1 MKLQSLLQNAGTAF
15 CMISICGCTV
25 GPDFVRPHHEITQ
38 LQPPPHTDDIYSN
51 QLSSTDKIP
60 SEWWKIFNDK
70 LLIELQSRAK
80 LNNLDLQMAV
90 ERIEQS
96 RAQLGITS
104 SQLLPNIGS
113 STSYSREAL
122 SQNGKFAAL
131 GAPTKASDFWQ
142 LGFDASWELDLWGR
156 AQRMRE
162 GAAASFEAT
171 IYDREAV
178 QIALSAE
185 LARTYLQLRGT
196 QAQLSIAQQNLEIA
210 NRLIKITES
219 RIRNGVA
226 TRFETASA
234 LAQQAT
240 VKAMLPELIQQRNQ
254 LMNALAL
261 LIGEKPRA
269 LDEQLSQT
277 LTLPVLPQH
286 IPIGIPSEFAHQRPD
301 IQRAEAK
308 LHAATAAIGV
318 AKADFYPRIGL
329 RGRVGVEAFEIND
342 LDSWDSRL
350 FSVGPTV
357 YLPIFQ
363 GGKLTQRLALNEFRQ
378 KEAALAYRQTVLRA
392 WHEVD
397 NALNAWN
404 TQQSHHAELVVSYE
418 QNKQAFQAAE
428 RSYQQGI
435 ADYMTV
441 LTAQR
446 NLLTAQSQLN
456 TSSTNVAVS
465 IVNLYKSL
473 GGGWDVTSFNTASVI
488 PLSRVNP

>member
-15 CMISICGCTV
+15 CIISLCGCTI
-25 GPDFVRPHHEITQ
+25 GPDFAKPRSEITQ
-38 LQPPPHTDDIYSN
+38 LPQASRPDDIYRN
-51 QLSSTDKIP
+51 YLSSVVKTPD
-60 SEWWKIFNDK
+60 EWWLIFNDK
-70 LLIELQSRAK
+70 VLIELQSRAK
-80 LNNLDLQMAV
+80 LNNLDLQMAA

-104 SQLLPNIGS
+104 SQLLPTIDS
-113 STSYSREAL
+113 SASYSREKL

-131 GAPTKASDFWQ
+131 GAPTNASDFWQ

-156 AQRMRE
+156 TRRMRE
-162 GAAASFEAT
+162 GAIASFEAT
-171 IYDREAV
+171 LYDREAAQV
-178 QIALSAE
+178 ALTAE
-185 LARTYLQLRGT
+185 VAKTYLQLRGI
-196 QAQLSIAQQNLEIA
+196 QAQLAIAQQNLDIA
-210 NRLIKITES
+210 NRLVELTES
-219 RIRNGVA
+219 RERNGVA

-234 LAQQAT
+234 LAQHASI
-240 VKAMLPELIQQRNQ
+240 KAMLPDLMQQRNQ

-261 LIGEKPRA
+261 LIGEQPRA
-269 LDEQLSQT
+269 LDAQLSQA
-277 LTLPVLPQH
+277 LALPELPQN
-286 IPIGIPSEFAHQRPD
+286 IPVGLSSELAHQRPD

-329 RGRVGVEAFEIND
+329 RGRIGVEAFELDD
-342 LDSWDSRL
+342 LASWDSHL

-363 GGKLTQRLALNEFRQ
+363 GGKLTQRLALNESRQ

-397 NALNAWN
+397 NAIDTWSA
-404 TQQSHHAELVVSYE
+404 QRSHHAELVLAYQ
-418 QNKQAFQAAE
+418 QNKEAFQVAK
-428 RSYQQGI
+428 RSYQQGV

-446 NLLTAQSQLN
+446 QLLAAQNQLN
-456 TSSTNVAVS
+456 TSSINAAISV
-465 IVNLYKSL
+465 VNLYKAL
-473 GGGWDVTSFNTASVI
+473 GGGWDVTTFHNSLVT
-488 PLSRVNP
+488 P

>member
-1 MKLQSLLQNAGTAF
+1 MSIKLQSLLQNAGTAF
-15 CMISICGCTV
+15 CIISLCGCTI
-25 GPDFVRPHHEITQ
+25 GPDFVKPHSEITKLQ
-38 LQPPPHTDDIYSN
+38 LPSRLDDIYN
-51 QLSSTDKIP
+51 NHLLSVAKTP
-60 SEWWKIFNDK
+60 AEWWLVFNDK
-70 LLIELQSRAK
+70 VLIELQSRAK
-80 LNNLDLQMAV
+80 LNNLDLQMAA

-104 SQLLPNIGS
+104 SQLLPTIGS
-113 STSYSREAL
+113 SASYSREAL

-131 GAPTKASDFWQ
+131 GAPTNASDFWQ

-156 AQRMRE
+156 ARRMHE
-162 GAAASFEAT
+162 GATASFEAT
-171 IYDREAV
+171 LYDREAA

-185 LARTYLQLRGT
+185 VAKTYLQLRGI
-196 QAQLSIAQQNLEIA
+196 QAQLAIAEQNLDIA
-210 NRLIKITES
+210 NRLVKMTES
-219 RIRNGVA
+219 RERNGVS

-234 LAQQAT
+234 LAQQAS
-240 VKAMLPELIQQRNQ
+240 VKAMLPELMQQRHQ

-261 LIGEKPRA
+261 LIGEQPQA
-269 LDEQLSQT
+269 LDKQLIQAVP
-277 LTLPVLPQH
+277 LPELPQN
-286 IPIGIPSEFAHQRPD
+286 IPVGMSSELAHQRPD

-329 RGRVGVEAFEIND
+329 RGRIGVEAFELDD

-363 GGKLTQRLALNEFRQ
+363 GGKLTQRLALNESRQ

-397 NALNAWN
+397 NALDAWSA
-404 TQQSHHAELVVSYE
+404 QHSHHAELVIAYQ
-418 QNKQAFQAAE
+418 QNQAAFQAAE
-428 RSYQQGI
+428 RSYQQGV

-446 NLLTAQSQLN
+446 QLLAAQNQLN
-456 TSSTNVAVS
+456 ASSTNAALSV
-465 IVNLYKSL
+465 VNLYKAL
-473 GGGWDVTSFNTASVI
+473 GGGWDVTTFHNSLVTS
-488 PLSRVNP
+488 

>member
-15 CMISICGCTV
+15 CIISLCGCTV
-25 GPDFVRPHHEITQ
+25 GPDFAKPRSEITQ
-38 LQPPPHTDDIYSN
+38 LPQASRPDDIYRN
-51 QLSSTDKIP
+51 YLSSVAKTPD
-60 SEWWKIFNDK
+60 EWWLIFNDK
-70 LLIELQSRAK
+70 VLIELQSRAK
-80 LNNLDLQMAV
+80 LNNLDLQMAA

-104 SQLLPNIGS
+104 SQLLPTIDS
-113 STSYSREAL
+113 SASYSREKL

-131 GAPTKASDFWQ
+131 GAPTNASDFWQ

-156 AQRMRE
+156 TRRMRE
-162 GAAASFEAT
+162 GATASFEAT
-171 IYDREAV
+171 LYDREAAQV
-178 QIALSAE
+178 ALTAE
-185 LARTYLQLRGT
+185 VAKTYLQLRGI
-196 QAQLSIAQQNLEIA
+196 QAQLAIAQQNLDIA
-210 NRLIKITES
+210 NRLVKLTES
-219 RIRNGVA
+219 RERNGVA

-234 LAQQAT
+234 LAQHASI
-240 VKAMLPELIQQRNQ
+240 KAMLPDLMQQRNQ

-261 LIGEKPRA
+261 LIGEQPKA
-269 LDEQLSQT
+269 LDAQLSQA
-277 LTLPVLPQH
+277 LTLPELPQN
-286 IPIGIPSEFAHQRPD
+286 IPVGLSSELAHQRPD

-329 RGRVGVEAFEIND
+329 RGRIGVEAFELDD
-342 LDSWDSRL
+342 LASWDSHL

-363 GGKLTQRLALNEFRQ
+363 GGKLTQRLALNESRQ

-397 NALNAWN
+397 NAIDTWSA
-404 TQQSHHAELVVSYE
+404 QRSHHAELVIAYQ
-418 QNKQAFQAAE
+418 QNKEAFQTAK
-428 RSYQQGI
+428 RSYQQGV

-446 NLLTAQSQLN
+446 QLLAAQNQLN
-456 TSSTNVAVS
+456 TSSTNAAISV
-465 IVNLYKSL
+465 VNLYKAL
-473 GGGWDVTSFNTASVI
+473 GGGWDVTTFHNSLVT
-488 PLSRVNP
+488 P

>member
-15 CMISICGCTV
+15 CIISLCGCTI
-25 GPDFVRPHHEITQ
+25 GPDFAKPRSEITQ
-38 LQPPPHTDDIYSN
+38 LPQASRPDDIYRN
-51 QLSSTDKIP
+51 YLSSVAKTP
-60 SEWWKIFNDK
+60 VEWWLIFNDK
-70 LLIELQSRAK
+70 VLIELQSRAK
-80 LNNLDLQMAV
+80 LNNLDLQMAA

-104 SQLLPNIGS
+104 SQLLPTIDS
-113 STSYSREAL
+113 SASYSREKL

-131 GAPTKASDFWQ
+131 GAPTNASDFWQ

-156 AQRMRE
+156 ARRMRE
-162 GAAASFEAT
+162 GATASFEAT
-171 IYDREAV
+171 LYDREAAQV
-178 QIALSAE
+178 ALTAE
-185 LARTYLQLRGT
+185 VAKTYLQLRGI
-196 QAQLSIAQQNLEIA
+196 QAQLAIAQQNLDIA
-210 NRLIKITES
+210 NRLVKLTEN
-219 RIRNGVA
+219 RERNGVA

-234 LAQQAT
+234 LAQQASI
-240 VKAMLPELIQQRNQ
+240 KAMLPELMQQRHQ

-261 LIGEKPRA
+261 LMGEQPQA
-269 LDEQLSQT
+269 LDKQLIQAVP
-277 LTLPVLPQH
+277 LPELPQN
-286 IPIGIPSEFAHQRPD
+286 IPVGMSSELAHQRPD

-329 RGRVGVEAFEIND
+329 RGRIGVEAFELDD

-363 GGKLTQRLALNEFRQ
+363 GGKLTQRLALNESRQ

-397 NALNAWN
+397 NALDAWSA
-404 TQQSHHAELVVSYE
+404 QHSHHAELVIAYQ
-418 QNKQAFQAAE
+418 QNQAAFQAAE
-428 RSYQQGI
+428 RSYQQGV

-446 NLLTAQSQLN
+446 QLLAAQNQLN
-456 TSSTNVAVS
+456 ASSTNAALSV
-465 IVNLYKSL
+465 VNLYKAL
-473 GGGWDVTSFNTASVI
+473 GGGWDVTTFHNSLVTS
-488 PLSRVNP
+488 